1 MPLAELTKTRESGR
15 KQPYRAL
22 KLLWLNLS
30 ILIVGA
36 IFLELFAF
44 TCYLVRNSLWG
55 PPDPAVEFIK
65 KLPVDAYADRSWL
78 VTVARQTPEL
88 TVRWNPYTYW
98 RRKPFSGTYVTVD
111 RNGIRR
117 TWNTP
122 NTNPINIYMFGGSTL
137 FGVGARDDY
146 TIPSYLSKM
155 LAQVFAERVHVTN
168 YGQNGYVNTQE
179 MVDLFRE
186 LQAGNRPDVVIFYDG
201 YNDAFSAL
209 QQHVAGL
216 PQNEFNRS
224 AEFNILNPGRAHD
237 FYLEVLKRSNVY
249 KLMRGLRN
257 RVVEEKPVPPLSPEQ
272 ETQLV
277 SDVMRIYL
285 TNTTMIESIGK
296 TMGFTAMFYWQP
308 SVYSR
313 SKATLYEQSWT
324 QESEHRFF
332 TETYA
337 AAKHSSLAAKPSFHD
352 ISDVFDGY
360 EGTLYVDYAHTTE
373 RGNEIVARRIYQ
385 DVAPLLKERIGP

>member
-1 MPLAELTKTRESGR
+1 MSLAVLTKTRGSGL
-15 KQPYRAL
+15 KHAYRAL
-22 KLLWLNLS
+22 KLIWLNLS
-30 ILIVGA
+30 ILIFGA

-44 TCYLVRNSLWG
+44 TYYLVRKSLW
-55 PPDPAVEFIK
+55 DPADPTAEEVK
-65 KLPVDAYADRSWL
+65 KLPGDSYADRSWL
-78 VTVARQTPEL
+78 VPALHETFEPRMQWT
-88 TVRWNPYTYW
+88 PYTYYH
-98 RRKPFSGTYVTVD
+98 REPFSGTYVTVD

-122 NTNPINIYMFGGSTL
+122 TTDPIKIYMFGGSTMW
-137 FGVGARDDY
+137 GTGARDDY
-146 TIPSYLSKM
+146 TIPSCLSKM
-155 LAQVFAERVHVTN
+155 LAETFPARVQVTN
-168 YGQNGYVNTQE
+168 YGETGYVNTQE

-216 PQNEFNRS
+216 TQNEFNRS
-224 AEFNILNPGRAHD
+224 AEFNILNPSRAHD
-237 FYLEVLKRSNVY
+237 LYLEVLKRSNIY
-249 KLMRGLRN
+249 NLMRGLRKH
-257 RVVEEKPVPPLSPEQ
+257 VVGEKPVPPLSPEQ

-277 SDVMRIYL
+277 SDVMRVYL
-285 TNTTMIESIGK
+285 ANTTLIESIGK
-296 TMGFTAMFYWQP
+296 TMGFTTMFYWQP

-313 SKATLYEQSWT
+313 SKATLYEQSWM

-332 TETYA
+332 TETVA

-373 RGNEIVARRIYQ
+373 RGNEIIARRMYQ
-385 DVAPLLKERIGP
+385 DVAPLLKERIGR